1 MVGDRDGES
10 EGKIDGE
17 NDGEVVW
24 LSEEIG
30 DLSIEVITPTLI
42 ITTET
47 TKTPAKIFFCL
58 DHGTVTCTN
67 EIHTIKVMIIIFLW

>member
-30 DLSIEVITPTLI
+30 DLSIEVITPTLT

-58 DHGTVTCTN
+58 YHGTVTCTN
-67 EIHTIKVMIIIFLW
+67 KIHTIKVMIIIFLW